1 MKKEKFKIELSEK
14 VSVTFGSGEDAFT
27 GISQIEID
35 GVPLM
40 DPSFQSAFV
49 LTGPDGCRFDSFRV
63 VRVSREDGRV
73 VLEAVTTGVFSDR
86 LWIRDQY
93 NDDIRRLGRPQKP
106 PEAHVNFIV
115 EAVEEIF
122 RGIRFKGIH
131 VSVGFVSESASL
143 ARLEWSQHW
152 EVGGS
157 CAGATVLQQ
166 SQICRPVSEL
176 SLDSSW
182 TDSCVKSL
190 GDGTGLE
197 NISMQLN
204 ARCAYHQLFEFIR
217 RGRGVFLGYYPK
229 ALCVQTS
236 SRKNPGEDNYFVLD
250 CLDFPLTDRIE
261 LPGKTILF
269 SAEAVSNGEDSMKNL
284 WFSVNRKL
292 DDSYRTQTGIRKSR
306 LLPTELDGMWETLAV
321 DGTLRFG
328 NAGKNIPASE
338 YLETLARDVV
348 PGLREKG
355 FRRFWSRPYCV
366 SDTSELL
373 FWNKAMRGRGVMDGD
388 VAIGSCCCVWEYKPA
403 TLFGGSDAASRF
415 YEISKSHG
423 MDVGI
428 WVGNHLS
435 TKAPI
440 LREHPDW
447 ILKDRNFDNPSGGYD
462 SHIMAVVDWN
472 SGVREWILNDLIQWK
487 SRHGLDF
494 IFFDSLGN
502 LGLKARNYSDPL
514 LRNNFNG
521 LCTFLAELSA
531 HGIEIICEGRSF
543 MGAPYFAI
551 SSAGNMLSDV
561 DPLVGQNNLGWFRGH
576 EDMLSGIHIF
586 TENLKSIPADELV
599 DMNFRIIANNAILK
613 FQHCALPE
621 IFNFYKIFNLV
632 SQFMDEREILSD
644 DRGVLWR
651 SDAGHRL
658 LFSYAAGAF
667 LLQAETKIR
676 RVMPDGVS
684 EPVQASKAF
693 QTEKYGVYILG

>member
-1 MKKEKFKIELSEK
+1 
-14 VSVTFGSGEDAFT
+14 
-27 GISQIEID
+27 
-35 GVPLM
+35 
-40 DPSFQSAFV
+40 
-49 LTGPDGCRFDSFRV
+49 
-63 VRVSREDGRV
+63 
-73 VLEAVTTGVFSDR
+73 
-86 LWIRDQY
+86 
-93 NDDIRRLGRPQKP
+93 
-106 PEAHVNFIV
+106 
-115 EAVEEIF
+115 
-122 RGIRFKGIH
+122 
-131 VSVGFVSESASL
+131 
-143 ARLEWSQHW
+143 
-152 EVGGS
+152 
-157 CAGATVLQQ
+157 
-166 SQICRPVSEL
+166 
-176 SLDSSW
+176 
-182 TDSCVKSL
+182 
-190 GDGTGLE
+190 
-197 NISMQLN
+197 
-204 ARCAYHQLFEFIR
+204 
-217 RGRGVFLGYYPK
+217 
-229 ALCVQTS
+229 
-236 SRKNPGEDNYFVLD
+236 
-250 CLDFPLTDRIE
+250 
-261 LPGKTILF
+261 
-269 SAEAVSNGEDSMKNL
+269 MKNL

-292 DDSYRTQTGIRKSR
+292 DDSYRAQTGIRKSR

-321 DGTLRFG
+321 DGTLRFE

-355 FRRFWSRPYCV
+355 FRRYWTRPYCV

-403 TLFGGSDAASRF
+403 ALFGGPDAASRF
-415 YEISKSHG
+415 YVISKSHG

-440 LREHPDW
+440 LREHPEW

-521 LCTFLAELSA
+521 LCTFLAELRA
-531 HGIEIICEGRSF
+531 HDIEIICEGRSF

-551 SSAGNMLSDV
+551 SSAGNMMSDV
-561 DPLVGQNNLGWFRGH
+561 DPLVGQNSLGWFRGH

-613 FQHCALPE
+613 FRHCDLSE

-632 SQFMDEREILSD
+632 SQFMDEREILPD

-658 LFSYAAGAF
+658 LFSYAVGAF
-667 LLQAETKIR
+667 LLQAETKIS

-684 EPVQASKAF
+684 EPVQVSTAF